1 MNTSNT
7 KPQAPAT
14 PFLGSNLDRLVHAWL
29 GRLTGGLS
37 PASMTLAYLDWL
49 MHLAY
54 SPAKQAQLAEKA
66 VRKAFRLALYLQ
78 RCACEGDSAP
88 CIEPLPQDRRFRGEA
103 WQRWPYKL
111 YWQSFLLV
119 QQWWHNATSGVQGVS
134 RRHEDFVSFAARQWL
149 DVFSPSNYLWSNPE
163 ILGATIE
170 QGGRNLVRGAQHLLD
185 DWGRAVLG
193 RKPAGAEAFE
203 VGRNLAVTPGK
214 VVYRNRLIELI
225 QYAPAT
231 ETVRPEPVLIVPAWI
246 MKYYILDLSPH
257 NSLVR
262 HLVEKG
268 HTVFVISWKNPGPE
282 DRDLGL
288 EDYRTLGVMAALEAV
303 SAIAPGPKIHAA
315 GYCLGGT
322 LLAIAAAAMARDGDE
337 RLRSVTLLTSQ
348 TDFSEPGELTLFIDE
363 SQVTFLENMMWD
375 QGYLDSRQMAGAFQ
389 MLRTNDL
396 IWSRVVH
403 DYLMGERRPM
413 NDLMAWN
420 VDATRMPY
428 RMHTEYLRRLYLQND
443 LAQGRFE
450 AGGQPVALGD
460 IRIPLFVVGTETDH
474 VSPWRSVYKIHLL
487 ADTDVTFLLTS
498 GGHNAGV
505 VNPPPGERSAFR
517 IATKGEKDRYMDH
530 DTWLETTPVQKG
542 SWWPSW
548 VSWLA
553 ALSGEPVPPPP
564 TGAKDA
570 GFPPLGDAP
579 GTYVRGE

>member
-1 MNTSNT
+1 MDTSNT

-54 SPAKQAQLAEKA
+54 SPAKQAQLVEKA
-66 VRKAFRLALYLQ
+66 LRKALRLALYLQ
-78 RCACEGDSAP
+78 QCACEGDGAP
-88 CIEPLPQDRRFRGEA
+88 CIEPLPQDRRFTGEA

-111 YWQSFLLV
+111 YWQSFLLA

-170 QGGRNLVRGAQHLLD
+170 QGGRNLVRGAQHVFD

-214 VVYRNRLIELI
+214 VVLRNRLIELI

-303 SAIAPGPKIHAA
+303 SAIVPGPKIHAA

-337 RLRSVTLLTSQ
+337 RLRSLTLLTSQ

-396 IWSRVVH
+396 VWSRVVR

-420 VDATRMPY
+420 ADATRMPY

-487 ADTDVTFLLTS
+487 ADTDITFVLTS
-498 GGHNAGV
+498 GGHNVGV
-505 VNPPPGERSAFR
+505 VNPPGNDRAYFR
-517 IATKGEKDRYMDH
+517 IATKRESDRHVDP
-530 DTWLETTPVQKG
+530 DRWVEQNPPQKG

-570 GFPPLGDAP
+570 GYPPLGDAP

>member
-487 ADTDVTFLLTS
+487 ADTDITFVLTS
-498 GGHNAGV
+498 GGHNVGV
-505 VNPPPGERSAFR
+505 VNPPGNDRAVFR
-517 IATKGEKDRYMDH
+517 IATKRESDRHVDP
-530 DTWLETTPVQKG
+530 DRWVEQNPPQKG

-553 ALSGEPVPPPP
+553 ALSGDPVPPPP

>member
-1 MNTSNT
+1 MNS
-7 KPQAPAT
+7 KQT
-14 PFLGSNLDRLVHAWL
+14 PSTPLVGSNLDRLVHAWL
-29 GRLTGGLS
+29 GRFTGGLS
-37 PASMTLAYLDWL
+37 PASMMLAYLDWL

-54 SPAKQAQLAEKA
+54 SPAKQAQIAEKA
-66 VRKAFRLALYLQ
+66 VRKAVRLSLYLQ
-78 RCACEGDSAP
+78 RCTCEGDSAP
-88 CIEPLPQDRRFRGEA
+88 CIEPLPQDRRFAGEA
-103 WQRWPYKL
+103 WQRWPYNL
-111 YWQSFLLV
+111 YWQSFLLA

-134 RRHEDFVSFAARQWL
+134 RRHDEFVSFAARQWL
-149 DVFSPSNYLWSNPE
+149 DIFSPSNYIGTNPE
-163 ILGATIE
+163 ILQATVE
-170 QGGRNLVRGAQHLLD
+170 QGGRNLVRGAQYLFD

-193 RKPAGAEAFE
+193 KRPAGAENFQ
-203 VGRNLAVTPGK
+203 VGKNLAVTPGK

-225 QYAPAT
+225 QYAPVT

-288 EDYRTLGVMAALEAV
+288 EDYRTLGVMDALHAV
-303 SAIAPGPKIHAA
+303 SAIVPGSKIHAA

-322 LLAIAAAAMARDGDE
+322 LLTIAAAAMARDGDE

-396 IWSRVVH
+396 IWSRYVH

-420 VDATRMPY
+420 ADATRMPY

-487 ADTDVTFLLTS
+487 ADTDITFVLTS
-498 GGHNAGV
+498 GGHNVGV
-505 VNPPPGERSAFR
+505 VNPPGNDRAVFR
-517 IATKGEKDRYMDH
+517 IATKRESDRHVDP
-530 DTWLETTPVQKG
+530 DRWVEQNPAQKG
-542 SWWPSW
+542 SWWPAW

-553 ALSGEPVPPPP
+553 ALSGEPVPPPAM
-564 TGAKDA
+564 GAKEA
-570 GFPPLGDAP
+570 GFAPLGDAP
-579 GTYVRGE
+579 GTYVLEE

>member
-1 MNTSNT
+1 MNSKQT
-7 KPQAPAT
+7 PPT
-14 PFLGSNLDRLVHAWL
+14 PFVGSNLDRLVHAWL
-29 GRLTGGLS
+29 GRFTGGLS
-37 PASMTLAYLDWL
+37 PASMMLAYLDWL

-54 SPAKQAQLAEKA
+54 SPAKQAQIAEKA
-66 VRKAFRLALYLQ
+66 VRKALRLSLYLQ

-88 CIEPLPQDRRFRGEA
+88 CIEPLPQDRRFTGEA
-103 WQRWPYKL
+103 WQRWPYRL
-111 YWQSFLLV
+111 YWQSFLLA

-134 RRHEDFVSFAARQWL
+134 RRHDDFVSFAARQWL
-149 DVFSPSNYLWSNPE
+149 DIFSPSNYLWSNPE

-170 QGGRNLVRGAQHLLD
+170 QGGRNLVRGAQHLFD

-193 RKPAGAEAFE
+193 KKPAGAEAFE

-288 EDYRTLGVMAALEAV
+288 EDYRTLGVMDALHAV
-303 SAIAPGPKIHAA
+303 SAIVPGQKIHAA

-322 LLAIAAAAMARDGDE
+322 LLTIAAAAMARDGDE

-396 IWSRVVH
+396 IWSRYVH

-420 VDATRMPY
+420 ADATRMPY

-460 IRIPLFVVGTETDH
+460 IRVPLFVVGTETDH

-487 ADTDVTFLLTS
+487 ADTDITFVLTS
-498 GGHNAGV
+498 GGHNVGV
-505 VNPPPGERSAFR
+505 VNPPGNDRAFFR
-517 IATKGEKDRYMDH
+517 IATKRESDRHVDP
-530 DTWLETTPVQKG
+530 DRWVEQNPPQKG

-548 VSWLA
+548 FSWLA

-564 TGAKDA
+564 TGARDA
-570 GFPPLGDAP
+570 GYPPLGDAP
-579 GTYVRGE
+579 GTYVLEE

>member
-66 VRKAFRLALYLQ
+66 VRKAVRLSLYLQ

-88 CIEPLPQDRRFRGEA
+88 CIEPLPQDRRFTGEA
-103 WQRWPYKL
+103 WQRWPYRL
-111 YWQSFLLV
+111 YWQSFLLA

-134 RRHEDFVSFAARQWL
+134 RRHDDFVSFAARQWL
-149 DVFSPSNYLWSNPE
+149 DIFSPSNYLWSNPE

-413 NDLMAWN
+413 NDLIAWN
-420 VDATRMPY
+420 ADATRMPY

-487 ADTDVTFLLTS
+487 ADTDITFVLTS
-498 GGHNAGV
+498 GGHNVGV
-505 VNPPPGERSAFR
+505 VNPPGNDRAFFR
-517 IATKGEKDRYMDH
+517 IATKRESDRHVDP
-530 DTWLETTPVQKG
+530 DRWVEQNPPQKG

-570 GFPPLGDAP
+570 GYPPLGDAP
-579 GTYVRGE
+579 GMYVRGE